1 MPVLLKIRVQRPAAE
16 VPKAVFTM
24 AVAMTIPSS
33 GFEILPWNDKVFL
46 KAHVAYVFRFS
57 MCIIIPEE
65 CNL

>member
-33 GFEILPWNDKVFL
+33 GFEILP
-46 KAHVAYVFRFS
+46 
-57 MCIIIPEE
+57 
-65 CNL
+65 